1 MLLALDTATGTSSVA
16 LLDGEAVAA
25 QSLLVGVNPGE
36 VTVGQIDELCSLA
49 GVARS
54 AITGVAVGVGPGPY
68 TSTRIG
74 VAIARTLAF
83 ALSIPVSGVCTHDAI
98 AAQFAAGADSG
109 LADGEEFMVATDA
122 RRREI
127 YWARYDSCGQR
138 IAGPD
143 VGKPAEVIAAS
154 QLRVWVGNGLDRY
167 PDLVAEFALSVTPLA
182 GPSAEWT
189 GRIAVG
195 AREGLAAE
203 VAVTDLVA
211 HDATQRV
218 AIPAHQRLFA
228 AYPLYLRRPD
238 AKLPASAT

>member
-1 MLLALDTATGTSSVA
+1 VLLALDTATGTSSVA
-16 LLDGEAVAA
+16 LLDGEVVAG

-36 VTVGQIDELCSLA
+36 VTVGQIDALCSQA

-54 AITGVAVGVGPGPY
+54 ALTGVAVGVGPGPY

-83 ALSIPVSGVCTHDAI
+83 ALSIPVYGVCTHDAI
-98 AAQFAAGADSG
+98 AAQFAASADSG
-109 LADGEEFMVATDA
+109 LVPGQEFMVATDA

-138 IAGPD
+138 ITGPD

-154 QLRVWVGNGLDRY
+154 RLQVWVGNGLERY
-167 PDLVAEFALSVTPLA
+167 PDLVTEFALSVTPLP

-189 GRIAVG
+189 ARLAVG
-195 AREGLAAE
+195 ALAGLVGD
-203 VAVTDLVA
+203 VAITELVA

-218 AIPAHQRLFA
+218 VIPADQRLFA

-238 AKLPASAT
+238 AKLPARAK